1 MAEPTTEQA
10 PQAAPEPMAL
20 KEAGRKLLAYLRPH
34 WKYWA
39 ISFLFFTAGAAV
51 EPIIPALFKKL
62 IDSGFQ
68 EGLKYPLWIVPLV
81 IIGLFLARGTL
92 NFCGTYTM
100 EYGVTAVVL
109 DLRRDL
115 MRALLRADA
124 KLFNQISPGVAVNK
138 IINDPHNSVD
148 VLGMTAISIVKD
160 AMSLI
165 ALIGYLLFINWQ
177 LTLISFVSMP
187 LLAVTI
193 KQVQKRLRS
202 VGQSQYE
209 SQMRLVNTVDDNAR
223 AWRVVRTFDAAEF
236 EQGRFDKEAAQYRR
250 WTLKQVTTSSLITP
264 MTQVVAAF
272 GVSIIITLAI
282 HQASQGASTVGDFV
296 SFVTALLMTISP
308 MRHLTDVAQ
317 PIAGSLITARGAF
330 ELMNTPPEPDHGTQE
345 LATSRGELQFTAAKV
360 HYEGAHA
367 PALQDFS
374 LHIPAGQTVAF
385 VGASGAGKS
394 TVVSTLLRFAHLKS
408 GHIQLDGI
416 DIEDLKL
423 ASLRRHFAVV
433 SQDIVLFDGSVA
445 QNVAYAHPNGI
456 DRAKAEQCL
465 RAANLW
471 QHVSTLPEGIDTN
484 IGTNGGKLSGGQR
497 QRLAIARALY
507 RDAAVWIF
515 DEATSALD
523 SESEAVVQQSI
534 EGLRHSKT
542 LILIAHRL
550 STIRNADVICVM
562 SEGRII
568 EQGSHQDLIALNGTY
583 ANLVRI
589 QSADGPGGH
598 LSARN
603 VEALL

>member
-1 MAEPTTEQA
+1 MSNAPTPEPTMTL
-10 PQAAPEPMAL
+10 PD
-20 KEAGRKLLAYLRPH
+20 AGRKLLTYLRPH
-34 WKYWA
+34 WKMWA
-39 ISFLFFTAGAAV
+39 VSFLFFMCGAAV
-51 EPIIPALFKKL
+51 EPVIPWLFKKL
-62 IDSGFQ
+62 IDSGFKI
-68 EGLKYPLWIVPLV
+68 GVAYPIWVVPVVIV
-81 IIGLFLARGTL
+81 GLFFARGML
-92 NFCGTYTM
+92 NFCGTFSM

-109 DLRRDL
+109 DLRKDL

-124 KLFNQISPGVAVNK
+124 RLFSRISPGIAVSK
-138 IINDPHNSVD
+138 IINDPHSSVD
-148 VLGMTAISIVKD
+148 VLGMTTISIIKD
-160 AMSLI
+160 SMSLI
-165 ALIGYLLFINWQ
+165 ALVGYLIFINWQ

-193 KQVQKRLRS
+193 KQVQKRLKH
-202 VGQSQYE
+202 VGQNQYE
-209 SQMRLVNTVDDNAR
+209 SQQRLVGTVDDNAR

-236 EQGRFDKEAAQYRR
+236 EQARFDREATQYRR
-250 WTLKQVTTSSLITP
+250 WTMKQVTTSAMVTP
-264 MTQVVAAF
+264 LTQVVAAL

-282 HQASQGASTVGDFV
+282 MQASKGASTVGDFV

-308 MRHLTDVAQ
+308 MRHLTDVVQ

-330 ELMNTPPEPDHGTQE
+330 DLLNTPPEPDNGTQV
-345 LATSRGELQFTAAKV
+345 LPTSRGELKFEQAQV
-360 HYEGAHA
+360 HYEGAPT
-367 PALQDFS
+367 PALQQFD
-374 LHIPAGQTVAF
+374 LHIAAGKTIAL

-394 TVVSTLLRFAHLKS
+394 TVVSTLLRFVPLQS
-408 GHIQLDGI
+408 GRILLDGVN
-416 DIEDLKL
+416 IEDLKL

-433 SQDIVLFDGSVA
+433 SQDIVLFEGSVA
-445 QNVAYAHPNGI
+445 QNVAYASPLGI
-456 DRAKAEQCL
+456 DEAKVKQCL

-471 QHVSTLPEGIDTN
+471 QHISSLPEGMQSN
-484 IGTNGGKLSGGQR
+484 IGINGSKLSGGQR

-523 SESEAVVQQSI
+523 SESEAVVQSSI
-534 EGLRHSKT
+534 ESLRHSKT

-568 EQGSHQDLIALNGTY
+568 EQGSHAELIALNGTY

-598 LSARN
+598 LPARDI
-603 VEALL
+603 EALL